1 MTERDSGIKGV
12 VSRTSLS
19 SSEGDASFP
28 WWLSTVVVLGA
39 VLMATGALIAILR
52 PGLLA
57 SPQDDINSAVHVY
70 AGYLFSRN
78 LALATMLLVALGLR
92 QKRILNTLI
101 VLTAFIQML
110 DACLDFVE
118 GRWAIVPGV
127 VIFGLVFFIASW
139 RLSGYPFWRI
149 EAWRKY

>member
-1 MTERDSGIKGV
+1 MTERDSGMKGV
-12 VSRTSLS
+12 VSGTSPS
-19 SSEGDASFP
+19 SSEGDASFTV
-28 WWLSTVVVLGA
+28 WLSTVVVLGA

-78 LALATMLLVALGLR
+78 LALAIMLLVALSLR
-92 QKRILNTLI
+92 QRRILNTLI

-149 EAWRKY
+149 EAWRNY